1 MHFLKNK
8 NKKTTLFFFVHIVYF
23 GGGKKNLK
31 PELPVFLEAR
41 SHDALTVCVIRV
53 LMNVPVCFIV
63 SVQAQSEALC
73 PCKYV

>member
-8 NKKTTLFFFVHIVYF
+8 NKKTTLFFLYISFTLVGV
-23 GGGKKNLK
+23 KKNLK